1 MTYFQ
6 KELNVFTGAGTSDV
20 FVNELTGVVN
30 TSGSAAHVSANT
42 ADLIL
47 GTQCLLG
54 DPTYYNTGNIIIGGD
69 IDVSDDLAIIAGG
82 NITTNQNRVS
92 IRSNGNDI
100 VIVAGANVVPGN
112 GEIFPGGTGVLSPNH
127 CRLAYLIMLR
137 PL

>member
-1 MTYFQ
+1 M
-6 KELNVFTGAGTSDV
+6 

-47 GTQCLLG
+47 GTQCLFG

-69 IDVSDDLAIIAGG
+69 IKVSDDLAIIAGG

-100 VIVAGANVVPGN
+100 VVIVAGANVVPGN
-112 GEIFPGGTGVLSPNH
+112 GEIFQVGQEF
-127 CRLAYLIMLR
+127 
-137 PL
+137 